1 MIATKIELRKA
12 AHESGDY
19 EQCVENNYTY
29 LYNAASVAND
39 DDEETL
45 KPYDLRPDQ
54 AGRWEKVNELQI
66 VNL

>member
-39 DDEETL
+39 DDEETI
-45 KPYDLRPDQ
+45 KPTMSAMTLP
-54 AGRWEKVNELQI
+54 AGGKKSTKRKL
-66 VNL
+66 